1 MSGGDIGA
9 VSDGSVTGAGTSD
22 VGTEVGAEAGD
33 GVVLEAAVVV
43 STGGVG
49 FGESDPP
56 RNKNAAAISKNTPT
70 RTAMRAG
77 ESFKLEKISP
87 MLESRPDPLSLGSF
101 SFGSFAGFCFLFFF
115 ILPFSTG
122 AVPGRLGGKT
132 EVGALLV

>member
-1 MSGGDIGA
+1 
-9 VSDGSVTGAGTSD
+9 
-22 VGTEVGAEAGD
+22 
-33 GVVLEAAVVV
+33 
-43 STGGVG
+43 
-49 FGESDPP
+49 
-56 RNKNAAAISKNTPT
+56 
-70 RTAMRAG
+70 MRAG